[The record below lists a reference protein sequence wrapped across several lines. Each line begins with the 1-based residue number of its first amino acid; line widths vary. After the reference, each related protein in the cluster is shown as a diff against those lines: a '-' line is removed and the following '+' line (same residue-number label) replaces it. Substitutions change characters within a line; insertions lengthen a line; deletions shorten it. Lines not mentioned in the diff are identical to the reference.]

1 MKPREPS
8 PLWYVLAFGAGV
20 VPASWAF
27 VFLGKLNEQFPQGD
41 LPVVLLMAV
50 VFGAFIGGPAALV
63 TGALAAV
70 LPVRLSAI
78 SYVGACATI
87 GATCEALWVALFMDE
102 GRRPLEAWPV
112 WAFAAGAAA
121 LCAVA
126 TLPLRK
132 RRTAHA

>member
-8 PLWYVLAFGAGV
+8 PLWYVLIFVAGI

-27 VFLGKLNEQFPQGD
+27 VFLGRFHEQFPDGD
-41 LPVVLLMAV
+41 LPVVLLV
-50 VFGAFIGGPAALV
+50 TVFFGAFVGGPAALV

-78 SYVGACATI
+78 TYLAACATI
-87 GATCEALWVALFMDE
+87 GATCEALWIALFMDE
-102 GRRPLEAWPV
+102 GRRPSEAWPA
-112 WAFAAGAAA
+112 WAFAAGTAA
-121 LCAVA
+121 LCAFV

-132 RRTAHA
+132 RRTTDA